1 MQGLYEAKLLSY
13 PRTDTPFIT
22 ENEFAYLKAN
32 FGKYSGF
39 LGLDLEMVQTEP
51 RKRYVDGSKVQ
62 EHHAII
68 PIKQVPTE
76 SALAKMDDLQR
87 KIYALVVKTTVAMFL
102 PDYLY
107 EETKIQTKVADLLFQ
122 SIGKTPKQLLKN
134 NYEIVVVTDH
144 NTTKGI
150 VKLQK
155 ALDNYRNNVHK
166 HCNVIYG

>member
-1 MQGLYEAKLLSY
+1 
-13 PRTDTPFIT
+13 
-22 ENEFAYLKAN
+22 
-32 FGKYSGF
+32 
-39 LGLDLEMVQTEP
+39 MVQTEP

-68 PIKQVPTE
+68 PTKQVPTE

-122 SIGKTPKQLLKN
+122 SIGKTPKQEVGKFFSNNKPKKKKRTFKRYPWLSLENMPRLTLRVPKKKHNHRKLL
-134 NYEIVVVTDH
+134 
-144 NTTKGI
+144 
-150 VKLQK
+150 Q
-155 ALDNYRNNVHK
+155 RVH
-166 HCNVIYG
+166 Y

>member
-1 MQGLYEAKLLSY
+1 SY

-68 PIKQVPTE
+68 PTKQVPNE

-107 EETKIQTKVADLLFQ
+107 EETKIQTK
-122 SIGKTPKQLLKN
+122 GEKQ
-134 NYEIVVVTDH
+134 T
-144 NTTKGI
+144 
-150 VKLQK
+150 
-155 ALDNYRNNVHK
+155 LD
-166 HCNVIYG
+166 